1 MCIICESLLKNK
13 RTEVECVVE
22 NKNHEVFKQG
32 TIIFVPESGLM
43 WEVVWVY
50 HPVVDIKRLDNGD
63 MKKVNITNLD
73 YFLLCGMIEII
84 EH

>member
-1 MCIICESLLKNK
+1 MCITCESLLKNK
-13 RTEVECVVE
+13 RAESECVVE
-22 NKNHEVFKQG
+22 NKNNEVFKQG

-43 WEVVWVY
+43 WEVVCVY

-63 MKKVNITNLD
+63 MKKVSITNLD